1 MSRATR
7 SVPEVVVRRHGRV
20 PPGSA
25 KFARESM
32 TEVIRR
38 AHEPVLFARVK
49 LTVSGDPAVPR
60 ASLAQAN
67 VDVNGRVVR
76 AQAAAPDMR
85 NAIELLK
92 HRLTERIERVGL
104 DWSTRRGRVPQD
116 GAHEWR
122 HGQQPAARQAY
133 FPRPPEQREI
143 VRHKSFTLTAE
154 TPDEA
159 AFEMDLMDYDFQ
171 LFTDIAS
178 GADAVIY
185 RGGPTGYRL
194 AFAGAVPLDAAHR
207 PAAVDLTVSPVPAPR
222 LDTDAAVRRLE
233 LTGRPF
239 VFFVSATRGRGCV
252 LYRRYD
258 GHYGLIT
265 PAE

>member
-7 SVPEVVVRRHGRV
+7 SMPEVVVEQHGRV
-20 PPGSA
+20 PSSSA
-25 KFARESM
+25 KLARESM
-32 TEVIRR
+32 AEVIGR

-49 LTVSGDPAVPR
+49 LTVSADPAVAR

-67 VDVNGRVVR
+67 VDVNGRLVR
-76 AQAAAPDMR
+76 AQAAAVTMHD
-85 NAIELLK
+85 AIELLK
-92 HRLTERIERVGL
+92 HRLTERVERMAL
-104 DWSTRRGRVPQD
+104 DWSARRGRAPQD
-116 GAHEWR
+116 GPHEWR
-122 HGQQPAARQAY
+122 HGQLPAARPAY

-159 AFEMDLMDYDFQ
+159 VFEMELMDYDFQ
-171 LFTDIAS
+171 LFTDVVS
-178 GADAVIY
+178 GADAVVY

-194 AFAGAVPLDAAHR
+194 AFAGSVPDGVATR
-207 PAAVDLTVSPVPAPR
+207 PAAVDMTVSSAPAPQ
-222 LDTDAAVRRLE
+222 LDTDAAVQRLD
-233 LTGRPF
+233 LTGWPF
-239 VFFVSATRGRGCV
+239 VFFVSAARGRGCV

-265 PAE
+265 PAD